1 MKNDSLQKAYE
12 YLRYNGKVKTQTDVA
27 RIMEA
32 SRSNVSGAFNGDGKY
47 LTSKFLKRFNNAFG
61 NIFNEKWLL
70 TGEGNMLDKITSD
83 FTQSNDSLYYTYL
96 LPMSAIGGSLVGFD
110 TKGAMASDCEK
121 IISPIADVDF
131 AITIYGDSMY
141 PTFPS
146 GSRVLIKKIDP
157 EVFIIWGSTYVLDTV
172 NGIVIKEVHES
183 SEKGKIICHSL
194 NPSGKYS
201 DFEVNMKDIRGWY
214 RVLACISML

>member
-1 MKNDSLQKAYE
+1 MANPIKDRTIQFVKYKGIKMREFEQKCDLSSGYITSMRKGMGPEKLNNVLNAYPE
-12 YLRYNGKVKTQTDVA
+12 LNRD
-27 RIMEA
+27 
-32 SRSNVSGAFNGDGKY
+32 
-47 LTSKFLKRFNNAFG
+47 
-61 NIFNEKWLL
+61 WLL
-70 TGEGNMLDKITSD
+70 YGEGSMLK
-83 FTQSNDSLYYTYL
+83 DSEKTTLGKNNNLYYTYL

-157 EVFIIWGSTYVLDTV
+157 EVFVIWGSTYVLDTV

-183 SEKGKIICHSL
+183 SKKGKIICHSL

>member
-1 MKNDSLQKAYE
+1 MADINIKKLRSDLSL
-12 YLRYNGKVKTQTDVA
+12 
-27 RIMEA
+27 
-32 SRSNVSGAFNGDGKY
+32 
-47 LTSKFLKRFNNAFG
+47 
-61 NIFNEKWLL
+61 
-70 TGEGNMLDKITSD
+70 
-83 FTQSNDSLYYTYL
+83 TQSQLADMCGVSTRTIQNWESGSLIPDSMLLLLKNIGSKHETISQDRCKNIYSTYL

-110 TKGAMASDCEK
+110 TKGAKPSDCEK

-157 EVFIIWGSTYVLDTV
+157 EVFVIWGSIYVLDTV

>member
-1 MKNDSLQKAYE
+1 MADINIKKLRSDLSL
-12 YLRYNGKVKTQTDVA
+12 
-27 RIMEA
+27 
-32 SRSNVSGAFNGDGKY
+32 
-47 LTSKFLKRFNNAFG
+47 
-61 NIFNEKWLL
+61 
-70 TGEGNMLDKITSD
+70 
-83 FTQSNDSLYYTYL
+83 TQSQLADMCGVSTRTIQNWESGSLIPDSMLLLLKNIGSKHETISQDRCKNIYSTYL

-110 TKGAMASDCEK
+110 TKGAKPSDCEK